1 MRIPPGP
8 KVGQWAVA
16 LLAALWLASPAS
28 AESAAKAR
36 VMVQTTLTAGLAHHD
51 AKTVWDEMQE
61 GDALDLVREADN
73 PHDPYAVRVDWSGHI
88 LGYLPQADNL
98 DIARQLDRGQ
108 SLKARIVK
116 RAKYRNH
123 RRKLEIEIYAE
134 M

>member
-1 MRIPPGP
+1 MRILPGP
-8 KVGQWAVA
+8 KMDQWAAA
-16 LLAALWLASPAS
+16 LLAALWLAMPAL
-28 AESAAKAR
+28 ADPAAKAR
-36 VMVQTTLTAGLAHHD
+36 VMVQTTLTAGLAHHE
-51 AKTVWDEMQE
+51 AKAVWDDLQD
-61 GDALDLVREADN
+61 GDSLDLVREADN
-73 PHDPYAVRVDWSGHI
+73 PHDRHAVRVDWSGHV
-88 LGYLPQADNL
+88 LGYLPQADNH

>member
-8 KVGQWAVA
+8 KVGQWAAA
-16 LLAALWLASPAS
+16 LVVTLWLAMPAC
-28 AESAAKAR
+28 AEPAAKAR
-36 VMVQTTLTAGLAHHD
+36 VMVQTTLTAGLAHHE
-51 AKTVWDEMQE
+51 AKAVWDELQE
-61 GDALDLVREADN
+61 GAAIELVREADN
-73 PHDPYAVRVDWSGHI
+73 PHDPHAVRVDWSGHV

-108 SLKARIVK
+108 SLKARILK

>member
-1 MRIPPGP
+1 MRIPPASKLGH
-8 KVGQWAVA
+8 WAATLVVA
-16 LLAALWLASPAS
+16 AWLVAPAG
-28 AESAAKAR
+28 AEPATKAR
-36 VMVQTTLTAGLAHHD
+36 VMVQTTVTAGLAHHE
-51 AKTVWDEMQE
+51 AKAVWDELQE
-61 GDALDLVREADN
+61 GDRLDLVREADN
-73 PHDPYAVRVDWSGHI
+73 PHDPNAVRVDWSGHV

-108 SLKARIVK
+108 SLKARILK

>member
-1 MRIPPGP
+1 MRIPPGS
-8 KVGQWAVA
+8 KVGQWAATLLVA
-16 LLAALWLASPAS
+16 VWFVTPAF
-28 AESAAKAR
+28 AEPAAKAR
-36 VMVQTTLTAGLAHHD
+36 VMVQTTLTAGLAHHE
-51 AKTVWDEMQE
+51 AKAVWDDLQD
-61 GDALDLVREADN
+61 GDPLDLVREADN
-73 PHDPYAVRVDWSGHI
+73 PHDPHAVRVDWGGHV

-108 SLKARIVK
+108 FLKARILK